1 MVAVIVVLC
10 YVCVVPTIGAS
21 KAIPPLHL
29 GLGRPKPGQVKVT
42 QNHQGL
48 GLSVDYP
55 NPR

>member
-29 GLGRPKPGQVKVT
+29 GLGRSQPGQVKVT